1 VKALHPISKACL
13 RIHVYNSSPDD
24 GLGWFIDQDPV
35 RRRTCIAT
43 AVIWCDRVRQA
54 PSVFKRSTLGSG
66 ADASPA
72 DGKVF
77 AVAAENTDEIGFEP
91 T

>member
-1 VKALHPISKACL
+1 
-13 RIHVYNSSPDD
+13 
-24 GLGWFIDQDPV
+24 
-35 RRRTCIAT
+35 
-43 AVIWCDRVRQA
+43 VRQA
-54 PSVFKRSTLGSG
+54 PSEFKRSTLGSG

-77 AVAAENTDEIGFEP
+77 AVAAENTNEMGFEQ

>member
-1 VKALHPISKACL
+1 VKALYLISKACL
-13 RIHVYNSSPDD
+13 RIHVYNSSPND
-24 GLGWFIDQDPV
+24 GLDWFIDQDPV
-35 RRRTCIAT
+35 RRWTFIAT
-43 AVIWCDRVRQA
+43 AVVWRDRVRQA
-54 PSVFKRSTLGSG
+54 PSEFKGSTLGSG

-77 AVAAENTDEIGFEP
+77 AVAAENTDEMRFEP